1 MRSFMEV
8 QDGVQ
13 GHMYACMLGWDFGLQ
28 RYSLSICT
36 ISWTPFILIELSKPG
51 LL

>member
-28 RYSLSICT
+28 RHS
-36 ISWTPFILIELSKPG
+36 TPFILIELSKPG